1 MQKFHF
7 RDLAPIRLTLPVMK
21 NKPVSWGYFESSF
34 GLLKINRFPARR
46 FHTQKS
52 AFQFVKKIR
61 SDLTSET

>member
-7 RDLAPIRLTLPVMK
+7 RDFAPIRLTLPVMK
-21 NKPVSWGYFESSF
+21 NKPVSWGYFENSF
-34 GLLKINRFPARR
+34 GLLKINHLRARR